1 MKSPHG
7 AKEKPKM
14 SRLFNSNKSAG
25 SSMRR
30 QRTRNASAQFRAR
43 QEGMSGEG
51 KHCGKCG
58 DYYPSISTEWGWWV
72 CDDCGGNV
80 VRDSRK
86 VVNAGS
92 EQPAPGS
99 ERRLKFARLRRKQKA
114 ATPTFAVSSFLDKPD
129 RPKPVK
135 KVTPKKAK
143 SAKSAKQLK
152 REAAMAIL
160 GLTEADIIEFTEG
173 K

>member
-1 MKSPHG
+1 
-7 AKEKPKM
+7 M
-14 SRLFNSNKSAG
+14 SAIFNSNKAAG

-58 DYYPSISTEWGWWV
+58 DYYPSISTEWGFWV
-72 CDDCGGNV
+72 CNDCGGNV
-80 VRDSRK
+80 VHDSRK

-99 ERRLKFARLRRKQKA
+99 ERRLKFARLRNKQKS
-114 ATPTFAVSSFLDKPD
+114 PRSTFVVSSFLDKPAL
-129 RPKPVK
+129 KPAK
-135 KVTPKKAK
+135 KVTAKKAKVAAK
-143 SAKSAKQLK
+143 SAKELK
-152 REAAMAIL
+152 REAAMAEL
-160 GLTEADIIEFTEG
+160 GLTEADIIKFTEG

>member
-1 MKSPHG
+1 
-7 AKEKPKM
+7 M
-14 SRLFNSNKSAG
+14 SAIFNSNKAAG

-43 QEGMSGEG
+43 QEGMSDEG

-80 VRDSRK
+80 VRGSHK

-99 ERRLKFARLRRKQKA
+99 ERRLKFARLRNKQKA
-114 ATPTFAVSSFLDKPD
+114 PRSTFVVSSFLDKPE
-129 RPKPVK
+129 RKPVK
-135 KVTPKKAK
+135 KVTTKKAK
-143 SAKSAKQLK
+143 VAAKSQKQLK
-152 REAAMAIL
+152 REAAMAEL
-160 GLTEADIIEFTEG
+160 GLTEADIIKFTEG

>member
-1 MKSPHG
+1 
-7 AKEKPKM
+7 M
-14 SRLFNSNKSAG
+14 SAIFNSNKAAG

-43 QEGMSGEG
+43 QEGMIDEG

-58 DYYPSISTEWGWWV
+58 DYYPSISTEWGFWV

-80 VRDSRK
+80 VRNSRK

-92 EQPAPGS
+92 EQAAPGA
-99 ERRLKFARLRRKQKA
+99 ERRLKFARLRNKQKA
-114 ATPTFAVSSFLDKPD
+114 PRLTFVVSYFNDKPE
-129 RPKPVK
+129 PKPK
-135 KVTPKKAK
+135 RKKAK
-143 SAKSAKQLK
+143 AAPKVQAKSQKQLK
-152 REAAMAIL
+152 REAALAEL
-160 GLTEADIIEFTEG
+160 GLTEADIIKFTDS

>member
-1 MKSPHG
+1 
-7 AKEKPKM
+7 M
-14 SRLFNSNKSAG
+14 SAIFNSNKAAG

-58 DYYPSISTEWGWWV
+58 DYYPSISTEWGRWV
-72 CDDCGGNV
+72 SDDCGGNV
-80 VRDSRK
+80 VRGSRK

-92 EQPAPGS
+92 EQPAPGA
-99 ERRLKFARLRRKQKA
+99 ERRLKFARLRNKQKA
-114 ATPTFAVSSFLDKPD
+114 PRLTFVVSYFNDKPE
-129 RPKPVK
+129 PKPK
-135 KVTPKKAK
+135 RKKAK
-143 SAKSAKQLK
+143 AASKVQAKSQKQLR
-152 REAAMAIL
+152 REAAMAEL
-160 GLTEADIIEFTEG
+160 GLTEADIIKFTDS

>member
-1 MKSPHG
+1 
-7 AKEKPKM
+7 M
-14 SRLFNSNKSAG
+14 SAIFNSNKAAG

-43 QEGMSGEG
+43 QEGMIDEG

-80 VRDSRK
+80 VRGSHK

-99 ERRLKFARLRRKQKA
+99 ERRLKFARLRNKQKA
-114 ATPTFAVSSFLDKPD
+114 PRSTFVVSSFLDKPE
-129 RPKPVK
+129 RKAVK

-143 SAKSAKQLK
+143 VAAKSQKQLK
-152 REAAMAIL
+152 REAAMAEL
-160 GLTEADIIEFTEG
+160 GLTEADITKFTEG

>member
-1 MKSPHG
+1 
-7 AKEKPKM
+7 M
-14 SRLFNSNKSAG
+14 SAIFNSNKAAG

-30 QRTRNASAQFRAR
+30 QKTQNASAQFRAR

-58 DYYPSISTEWGWWV
+58 DYYPSISTDWEWWV

-80 VRDSRK
+80 VRGSRK

-92 EQPAPGS
+92 EQPAPGA
-99 ERRLKFARLRRKQKA
+99 ERRLKFARLRNKQKA
-114 ATPTFAVSSFLDKPD
+114 PLLTFVVSYFNDKPE
-129 RPKPVK
+129 PKPK
-135 KVTPKKAK
+135 RKKAK
-143 SAKSAKQLK
+143 AAGKSQKQLK
-152 REAAMAIL
+152 REAAMAEL
-160 GLTEADIIEFTEG
+160 GLTEADIIKFTES

>member
-1 MKSPHG
+1 
-7 AKEKPKM
+7 M
-14 SRLFNSNKSAG
+14 SAIFNSNKAAG

-30 QRTRNASAQFRAR
+30 QKTRNASAQFRAR
-43 QEGMSGEG
+43 QEGMIDEG

-72 CDDCGGNV
+72 CKPCGGNV
-80 VRDSRK
+80 VRNSRK
-86 VVNAGS
+86 VVNAGRS
-92 EQPAPGS
+92 ESAPGA
-99 ERRLKFARLRRKQKA
+99 ERRLKFARLRNKQKS
-114 ATPTFAVSSFLDKPD
+114 PRSTFVVPDCFDKPD

-135 KVTPKKAK
+135 KVTAKKAK
-143 SAKSAKQLK
+143 AAKSAKQLK

-173 K
+173 N

>member
-1 MKSPHG
+1 
-7 AKEKPKM
+7 M
-14 SRLFNSNKSAG
+14 SAIFNSNKAAG

-43 QEGMSGEG
+43 QEGMIDEG
-51 KHCGKCG
+51 KNCGKCG
-58 DYYPSISTEWGWWV
+58 DYYPSISSDWGWWV

-99 ERRLKFARLRRKQKA
+99 ERRLKFARLRNKQKA
-114 ATPTFAVSSFLDKPD
+114 PRLTFVVSYFNNKPE
-129 RPKPVK
+129 PKPK
-135 KVTPKKAK
+135 RKKAK
-143 SAKSAKQLK
+143 AAPKVQAKSQKQL
-152 REAAMAIL
+152 RRQAAMAEL
-160 GLTEADIIEFTEG
+160 GLTEADIIKFTEG

>member
-1 MKSPHG
+1 
-7 AKEKPKM
+7 M
-14 SRLFNSNKSAG
+14 SAIFNSNKAAG

-43 QEGMSGEG
+43 QEGMIDEG
-51 KHCGKCG
+51 KNCGKCG
-58 DYYPSISTEWGWWV
+58 DYYPSISSDWGWWV

-99 ERRLKFARLRRKQKA
+99 ERRLKFARLRNKQK
-114 ATPTFAVSSFLDKPD
+114 TPSSTFVVSSFLDK
-129 RPKPVK
+129 REPKAVK
-135 KVTPKKAK
+135 KVTAKKAK
-143 SAKSAKQLK
+143 VAAKSQKQLR
-152 REAAMAIL
+152 REAAMAEL
-160 GLTEADIIEFTEG
+160 GLTEADIIKFTEG

>member
-1 MKSPHG
+1 
-7 AKEKPKM
+7 M
-14 SRLFNSNKSAG
+14 SAIFNSNKAAG

-43 QEGMSGEG
+43 QEGMSDEG

-99 ERRLKFARLRRKQKA
+99 ERRLKFARLRNKQKA
-114 ATPTFAVSSFLDKPD
+114 PRSTFVVSSFLDKPA
-129 RPKPVK
+129 PKPVK
-135 KVTPKKAK
+135 KVTAKKAK
-143 SAKSAKQLK
+143 VSAKSQKQLR
-152 REAAMAIL
+152 REAAMAEL
-160 GLTEADIIEFTEG
+160 GLTEADIIKFTDS

>member
-1 MKSPHG
+1 
-7 AKEKPKM
+7 M
-14 SRLFNSNKSAG
+14 SAIFNSNKAAG

-43 QEGMSGEG
+43 QEGMIDEG
-51 KHCGKCG
+51 KNCGKCG
-58 DYYPSISTEWGWWV
+58 DYYPSISSDWGWWV

-99 ERRLKFARLRRKQKA
+99 ERRLKFARLRNKQKA
-114 ATPTFAVSSFLDKPD
+114 PRSTFVVSSFLDKPE
-129 RPKPVK
+129 PKPVK
-135 KVTPKKAK
+135 KVTVKKAQVA
-143 SAKSAKQLK
+143 AKSQKQLR
-152 REAAMAIL
+152 REAAMAEL
-160 GLTEADIIEFTEG
+160 GLTEADIIKFTEG

>member
-1 MKSPHG
+1 
-7 AKEKPKM
+7 M
-14 SRLFNSNKSAG
+14 SAIFNSNKAAG
-25 SSMRR
+25 SSIRR

-43 QEGMSGEG
+43 QEGMIDEG

-58 DYYPSISTEWGWWV
+58 DYYPSISTEWERWI

-80 VRDSRK
+80 VRGSHK

-92 EQPAPGS
+92 EQPAPGA
-99 ERRLKFARLRRKQKA
+99 ERRARFARVRNKQKA
-114 ATPTFAVSSFLDKPD
+114 PRSTFLVSSFLDKPD

-143 SAKSAKQLK
+143 VAAKSAKELK
-152 REAAMAIL
+152 REAAMKTL
-160 GLTEADIIEFTEG
+160 GLTEADIIKFNG
-173 K
+173 GN

>member
-1 MKSPHG
+1 
-7 AKEKPKM
+7 M
-14 SRLFNSNKSAG
+14 SAIFNSNKAAG

-43 QEGMSGEG
+43 QEGMIDEG

-58 DYYPSISTEWGWWV
+58 DYYPSISTEWGFWV

-80 VRDSRK
+80 VRNSRK

-99 ERRLKFARLRRKQKA
+99 ERRLKFARLRNKQKA
-114 ATPTFAVSSFLDKPD
+114 PRLTFVVSYFNDKPE
-129 RPKPVK
+129 PKPK
-135 KVTPKKAK
+135 RKKAK
-143 SAKSAKQLK
+143 AAGKSQKQLK
-152 REAAMAIL
+152 REAAMAEL
-160 GLTEADIIEFTEG
+160 GLTEADIIKFTES

>member
-1 MKSPHG
+1 
-7 AKEKPKM
+7 M
-14 SRLFNSNKSAG
+14 SAIFNSNKAAG

-99 ERRLKFARLRRKQKA
+99 ERRLKFARLRNKQKA
-114 ATPTFAVSSFLDKPD
+114 PRLTFVVSYFNDKPE
-129 RPKPVK
+129 PKPK
-135 KVTPKKAK
+135 RKKAK
-143 SAKSAKQLK
+143 AAPKVQAKSQKQLR
-152 REAAMAIL
+152 REAAMAEL
-160 GLTEADIIEFTEG
+160 GLTEADIISFSEDQ
-173 K
+173 

>member
-1 MKSPHG
+1 
-7 AKEKPKM
+7 
-14 SRLFNSNKSAG
+14 
-25 SSMRR
+25 MRR

-43 QEGMSGEG
+43 QEGMIDEG

-58 DYYPSISTEWGWWV
+58 DYYPSISTEWGFWV

-80 VRDSRK
+80 VRNSRK

-99 ERRLKFARLRRKQKA
+99 ERRLKFARLRNKQKA
-114 ATPTFAVSSFLDKPD
+114 PRLTFVVSYFNDKPE
-129 RPKPVK
+129 PKPK
-135 KVTPKKAK
+135 RKKAK
-143 SAKSAKQLK
+143 AAGKSQKQLK
-152 REAAMAIL
+152 REAAMAEL
-160 GLTEADIIEFTEG
+160 GLTEADIIKFTES

>member
-1 MKSPHG
+1 
-7 AKEKPKM
+7 M
-14 SRLFNSNKSAG
+14 SAIFNSNKAAG

-43 QEGMSGEG
+43 QEGMIDEG

-80 VRDSRK
+80 VRGSHK

-99 ERRLKFARLRRKQKA
+99 ERRLKFARLRNKQKA
-114 ATPTFAVSSFLDKPD
+114 PRLTFVVSYFNDKPE
-129 RPKPVK
+129 PKPK
-135 KVTPKKAK
+135 RKKAK
-143 SAKSAKQLK
+143 AAPKVQAKSQKQLK
-152 REAAMAIL
+152 REAALAEL
-160 GLTEADIIEFTEG
+160 GLTEADIIKFTDS

>member
-1 MKSPHG
+1 
-7 AKEKPKM
+7 M
-14 SRLFNSNKSAG
+14 SAIFNSNKAAG

-30 QRTRNASAQFRAR
+30 QKTRNASAQFRAR

-80 VRDSRK
+80 VRGSRK

-92 EQPAPGS
+92 EQPAPGA
-99 ERRLKFARLRRKQKA
+99 ERRLKFARLRNKQKA
-114 ATPTFAVSSFLDKPD
+114 PLLTFVVSYFNDKPE
-129 RPKPVK
+129 PKPK
-135 KVTPKKAK
+135 RKKAK
-143 SAKSAKQLK
+143 AAGKSQKQLK
-152 REAAMAIL
+152 REAAMAEL
-160 GLTEADIIEFTEG
+160 GLTEADIIKFTEG

>member
-1 MKSPHG
+1 
-7 AKEKPKM
+7 M

-30 QRTRNASAQFRAR
+30 QKTRNASAQFRAR

-80 VRDSRK
+80 VRGSHK

-99 ERRLKFARLRRKQKA
+99 ERRLKFARLRNKQKA
-114 ATPTFAVSSFLDKPD
+114 PRLTFVVSYFNDKPE
-129 RPKPVK
+129 PKPK
-135 KVTPKKAK
+135 RKKAK
-143 SAKSAKQLK
+143 AAPKVQAKSQKQLK
-152 REAAMAIL
+152 REAALAEL
-160 GLTEADIIEFTEG
+160 GLTEADIIKFTDS

>member
-1 MKSPHG
+1 
-7 AKEKPKM
+7 M
-14 SRLFNSNKSAG
+14 SAIFNSNKAAG

-30 QRTRNASAQFRAR
+30 QKTRNASAQFRAR
-43 QEGMSGEG
+43 QEGMIDEG

-58 DYYPSISTEWGWWV
+58 DYYPSISTEWGRWI

-80 VRDSRK
+80 VRGSHK

-92 EQPAPGS
+92 EQSAPGA
-99 ERRLKFARLRRKQKA
+99 ERRLKFARLRNKQKA
-114 ATPTFAVSSFLDKPD
+114 ARSTFVVPSFLDKPV

-143 SAKSAKQLK
+143 AAKSAKQLK

-160 GLTEADIIEFTEG
+160 GLTEADIIKFTESN
-173 K
+173 

>member
-1 MKSPHG
+1 
-7 AKEKPKM
+7 M

-30 QRTRNASAQFRAR
+30 QKTRNASAQFRAR

-80 VRDSRK
+80 VRGSHK

-99 ERRLKFARLRRKQKA
+99 ERRLKFARLRNKQKA
-114 ATPTFAVSSFLDKPD
+114 PRSTFVVSSFLDKPD
-129 RPKPVK
+129 RPRPVK

-143 SAKSAKQLK
+143 VAAKSAKQLR
-152 REAAMAIL
+152 REVAMAEL
-160 GLTEADIIEFTEG
+160 GLTEADIIKFTES

>member
-1 MKSPHG
+1 
-7 AKEKPKM
+7 M
-14 SRLFNSNKSAG
+14 SAIFNSNKAAG

-43 QEGMSGEG
+43 QEGMIGEG

-58 DYYPSISTEWGWWV
+58 DYYPSISSDWGWWV

-99 ERRLKFARLRRKQKA
+99 ERRLKLARLRNKQKS
-114 ATPTFAVSSFLDKPD
+114 PRSTFVVSSFLDKPE
-129 RPKPVK
+129 PKPVK
-135 KVTPKKAK
+135 KVTVKKAQVA
-143 SAKSAKQLK
+143 AKSQKQLR
-152 REAAMAIL
+152 REAAMAEL
-160 GLTEADIIEFTEG
+160 GLTEADIIKFTEG

>member
-1 MKSPHG
+1 
-7 AKEKPKM
+7 M
-14 SRLFNSNKSAG
+14 SAIFNSNKAAG

-30 QRTRNASAQFRAR
+30 QKTQNASAQFRAR

-58 DYYPSISTEWGWWV
+58 DYYPSISTDWEWWV

-80 VRDSRK
+80 VRGSRK

-92 EQPAPGS
+92 EQPAPGA
-99 ERRLKFARLRRKQKA
+99 ERRLKFARLRNKQKA
-114 ATPTFAVSSFLDKPD
+114 PLLTFVVSYFNDKPE
-129 RPKPVK
+129 PKPK
-135 KVTPKKAK
+135 RKKAK
-143 SAKSAKQLK
+143 AAGKSQKQLK
-152 REAAMAIL
+152 REAAMAEL
-160 GLTEADIIEFTEG
+160 GLTEADIIKFTEG

>member
-1 MKSPHG
+1 
-7 AKEKPKM
+7 
-14 SRLFNSNKSAG
+14 
-25 SSMRR
+25 MRR
-30 QRTRNASAQFRAR
+30 QKTRNASAQFRAR
-43 QEGMSGEG
+43 QEGMIDEG

-58 DYYPSISTEWGWWV
+58 DYYPSISTEWERWI

-80 VRDSRK
+80 VRGSHK

-92 EQPAPGS
+92 EQPAPGA
-99 ERRLKFARLRRKQKA
+99 ERRRKFARLRNKQKA
-114 ATPTFAVSSFLDKPD
+114 PRSTFVVSSFLDKPD

-143 SAKSAKQLK
+143 VAAKSAKQLK

-160 GLTEADIIEFTEG
+160 GLTEADIIKFTESN
-173 K
+173 

>member
-1 MKSPHG
+1 
-7 AKEKPKM
+7 M
-14 SRLFNSNKSAG
+14 SAIFNSNKAAG

-43 QEGMSGEG
+43 QEGMIDEG
-51 KHCGKCG
+51 KNCGKCG
-58 DYYPSISTEWGWWV
+58 DYYPSISSDWGWWV

-99 ERRLKFARLRRKQKA
+99 ERRLKFARLRNKQK
-114 ATPTFAVSSFLDKPD
+114 TPRSTFVVSSFLDK
-129 RPKPVK
+129 REPKAVK
-135 KVTPKKAK
+135 KVTAKKAK
-143 SAKSAKQLK
+143 VAAKSQKQLK
-152 REAAMAIL
+152 REAALAEL
-160 GLTEADIIEFTEG
+160 GLTEADIIKFTEG
-173 K
+173 N